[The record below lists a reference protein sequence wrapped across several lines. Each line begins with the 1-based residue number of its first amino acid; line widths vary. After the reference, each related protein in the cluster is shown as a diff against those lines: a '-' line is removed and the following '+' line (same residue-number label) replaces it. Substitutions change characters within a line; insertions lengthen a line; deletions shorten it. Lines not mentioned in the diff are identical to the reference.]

1 MMIVVVVVV
10 VVVKAYRNT
19 SHQITG
25 ELMSY
30 VA

>member
-1 MMIVVVVVV
+1 MMIVVVV